1 MIEIVA
7 GTIDEQ
13 IITILKKKYP
23 VTIEDLERK
32 LHLSRKSIIR
42 VLHQFEVK
50 GIVRL
55 EPLPDK
61 TFIRLLR
68 HDFKITRKKRQRK
81 FIKHHHGK
89 KQFTPPNK
97 DDSDDMM
104 YV

>member
-7 GTIDEQ
+7 GSIDEQ
-13 IITILKKKYP
+13 IVTILQKQYP
-23 VTIEDLERK
+23 VTVEDLEAK
-32 LHLSRKSIIR
+32 IPISRNRIVR
-42 VLHQFEVK
+42 VLHQFEVQ

-68 HDFKITRKKRQRK
+68 HDFKIIRKQQQKK
-81 FIKHHHGK
+81 FIKHRRRS
-89 KQFTPPNK
+89 PPFK
-97 DDSDDMM
+97 PTSDDDDIM

>member
-1 MIEIVA
+1 MIEIVG

-13 IITILKKKYP
+13 IITILQKQYP
-23 VTIEDLERK
+23 VTVEDLEQK
-32 LHLSRKSIIR
+32 LHLSRKNIIR

-81 FIKHHHGK
+81 FIKHHRGSK
-89 KQFTPPNK
+89 PFVPSDK
-97 DDSDDMM
+97 DESDDMM
-104 YV
+104 YG